1 MLETMLQSKA
11 MPDIKEYATIADAA
25 NDERVPYS
33 VYWVRR
39 LAQEGKIEAVK
50 IGEGLRS
57 QWLVHMPSLLA
68 YVGEMEELGTKK
80 HHPD

>member
-1 MLETMLQSKA
+1 MTKDVVKLTI
-11 MPDIKEYATIADAA
+11 MPDIEEYATVEDAA

-33 VYWVRR
+33 AYWVRR
-39 LAQEGKIEAVK
+39 LVQDGKVEAFKVGK
-50 IGEGLRS
+50 GLRS

-68 YVGEMEELGTKK
+68 YVKEMEELGTKK

>member
-1 MLETMLQSKA
+1 MLETVLQSKT

-33 VYWVRR
+33 AYWVRR

-68 YVGEMEELGTKK
+68 YVKEMEELGTKK